1 MVLITFTI
9 PYHLFFENAITL
21 SSDEFYS
28 ASDIESRKDVF
39 LATTAEVNFI
49 PFIHTWFSY
58 FYIYDDNLSGSF
70 IYWDVFAYFKAFCW
84 FLFYIIIG
92 RIFSCF
98 YDVL

>member
-9 PYHLFFENAITL
+9 TFHLFFENAITL

-49 PFIHTWFSY
+49 PFIHT
-58 FYIYDDNLSGSF
+58 
-70 IYWDVFAYFKAFCW
+70 
-84 FLFYIIIG
+84 
-92 RIFSCF
+92 
-98 YDVL
+98 